1 MFPGVD
7 TQLFPHQ
14 SHIYIPFVLPSS
26 TYLCSTAHP
35 EPHFPQ
41 GTALRSCEEHAQ
53 VSDGLMVKELTDTLV
68 QAKISLLETQGAWK
82 FGMLTA
88 ESSAEGSESPV
99 E

>member
-41 GTALRSCEEHAQ
+41 GAALWSCEEHAQ
-53 VSDGLMVKELTDTLV
+53 VYEGWAVQVLTNTLV
-68 QAKISLLETQGAWK
+68 QAKISLLETQGGLEVWHVN
-82 FGMLTA
+82 
-88 ESSAEGSESPV
+88 S
-99 E
+99 